1 MLCTRRSDLAR
12 FRRLAACL
20 CLAVGG
26 FVLWIFLFPVCL
38 GVGMNSVIV
47 KNGLKTGEGLTSLV
61 SFLTVWEA
69 IQFIDGDK
77 RRNLFV
83 AFELDSRFHVYD
95 GDQ

>member
-1 MLCTRRSDLAR
+1 
-12 FRRLAACL
+12 
-20 CLAVGG
+20 
-26 FVLWIFLFPVCL
+26 
-38 GVGMNSVIV
+38 MNSVIV

>member
-1 MLCTRRSDLAR
+1 
-12 FRRLAACL
+12 
-20 CLAVGG
+20 
-26 FVLWIFLFPVCL
+26 
-38 GVGMNSVIV
+38 MNSVIV

-95 GDQ
+95 GDQK